1 MLTLACIIAILV
13 FVYILVRRYADRT
26 DRRRSVAVS
35 ESRYARM
42 TTNERLVAAGLF
54 GQFGAAAGESD
65 VDAMVEILRQV
76 DVGHA
81 DCRAIAEAISADPK
95 KYGF

>member
-1 MLTLACIIAILV
+1 MLTLACIIAILL

-26 DRRRSVAVS
+26 DRRRAVRAA
-35 ESRYARM
+35 ESKYARM

-54 GQFGAAAGESD
+54 RQFTAAARERD
-65 VDAMVEILRQV
+65 VEAMIPFLQQVEIA
-76 DVGHA
+76 HA
-81 DCRAIAEAISADPK
+81 DCRAIAEAIADNPE